1 MIKSSNKNI
10 DFVNAGKSAIKKIYK
25 GAILLWEAI
34 AGCFTKGY
42 WLNDK
47 QWTNDRGWKNN

>member
-10 DFVNAGKSAIKKIYK
+10 DFVNAGKIAIKKVYK
-25 GAILLWEAI
+25 GAILLWETI

-42 WLNDK
+42 
-47 QWTNDRGWKNN
+47 

>member
-25 GAILLWEAI
+25 GAILL
-34 AGCFTKGY
+34 
-42 WLNDK
+42 
-47 QWTNDRGWKNN
+47 